1 MNSLLQILDV
11 TVIRETECLGTSV
24 SRKKTHT
31 GRYLNLKYHYYE
43 SVKEGVAKSHFE
55 RDK

>member
-1 MNSLLQILDV
+1 M
-11 TVIRETECLGTSV
+11 IRETERLGKSV

-31 GRYLNLKYHYYE
+31 GRYLNLKYHHFE

-55 RDK
+55 RAK